1 MRFLVV
7 TAGLLLAP
15 MMAWAD
21 QTIAGQWQ
29 TDLGHKV
36 FIAMDVL
43 ADGHW
48 ASQTVQNDK
57 VVAELAGT
65 YEQKKESE
73 TTGTLVFT
81 PTKART
87 SAEHS
92 KAQVETD
99 RYALEQNGHVLRL
112 ITSNDAME
120 FHKQ

>member
-7 TAGLLLAP
+7 TAGLLAP
-15 MMAWAD
+15 MLAWAD

-29 TDLGHKV
+29 ANLDHKV

-48 ASQTVQNDK
+48 ASQTVQDDK

-73 TTGTLVFT
+73 TAGSLVFT
-81 PTKART
+81 PIKANT
-87 SAEHS
+87 SAGHG

-99 RYALEQNGHVLRL
+99 RYALEQNGHVLPLCREVGG
-112 ITSNDAME
+112 N
-120 FHKQ
+120 